1 MKPVLIFF
9 FLISISIKVLA
20 QETSVAGIIFDADSK
35 DRLSRVNV
43 LNLNTG
49 ASTYNNIN
57 GVFTIDAKPGDK
69 IVFSQVEHFADTV
82 IVKDYIPQAIYLRR
96 IAIQLKQ
103 VDIHDS
109 LPNPQ
114 ARMALRR
121 RDNSKIYGG
130 SLGSKDMFS
139 LTPGIGVGLS
149 IDAIYNA
156 FSKSGRNAA
165 HLRETIEADYRDDV
179 VDYRFNKGLVSRITG
194 LKGLELTDFMSKYRP
209 GYYFLAN
216 ASEYEFINTIKNN
229 LKRYRRNPAAHR
241 VMPLAETKKEE

>member
-1 MKPVLIFF
+1 MKQVLIFF
-9 FLISISIKVLA
+9 FLISISIKALA
-20 QETSVAGIIFDADSK
+20 QETSVAGIIFDTDSK

-43 LNLNTG
+43 MNLITG

-57 GVFTIDAKPGDK
+57 GVFSIDAKPGDR
-69 IVFSQVEHFADTV
+69 IVFSQVEHFADT
-82 IVKDYIPQAIYLRR
+82 ITVKDYIPLAIYLRR

-103 VDIHDS
+103 VNIFDS
-109 LPNPQ
+109 LPDPQ
-114 ARMALRR
+114 KRLAARR
-121 RDNSKIYGG
+121 RDNSKIFSG
-130 SLGSKDMFS
+130 SLGNKDMFS

-194 LKGLELTDFMSKYRP
+194 LKGYELTDFMAKYRP

-216 ASEYEFINTIKNN
+216 ATEYEFINTIRNN
-229 LKRYRRNPAAHR
+229 LKRYRRNPMAHK
-241 VMPLAETKKEE
+241 VLPLVETKKE

>member
-9 FLISISIKVLA
+9 FTLISIKALA

-43 LNLNTG
+43 ANLNTG
-49 ASTYNNIN
+49 SNTYNNIN
-57 GVFTIDAKPGDK
+57 GVFTIEAKPGDRL
-69 IVFSQVEHFADTV
+69 VFSQVEHFADT
-82 IVKDYIPQAIYLRR
+82 ITVKDYIPLAIYMRR

-103 VDIHDS
+103 VNIFDS
-109 LPNPQ
+109 LPDPQ
-114 ARMALRR
+114 KRLASKK
-121 RDNSKIYGG
+121 RDFSKIYG
-130 SLGSKDMFS
+130 SLANKDMFS

-149 IDAIYNA
+149 IDALYNS
-156 FSKSGRNAA
+156 FSKAGRNAA

-194 LKGLELTDFMSKYRP
+194 LKGFELTDFMAKYRP

-216 ASEYEFINTIKNN
+216 ASEYEFINTIRNN
-229 LKRYRRNPAAHR
+229 LKRYRRNPAAYK
-241 VMPLAETKKEE
+241 VMPLVETKKE